1 MSDEIFEVATSCTDV
16 AELGQS
22 YIDRVDGERILL
34 PLPREIP
41 AGEGVRFI
49 VHLVDGTPAFAGSG
63 RCVQSSDQGDQVAAT
78 DRFETLIDTLAFDER
93 SLPVY
98 EYIVAVRQLA
108 YSDNTGADA
117 GTDVESVSVAVTEET
132 TIYASDGADTVVQHS
147 EVTVMSEEPGLSAR
161 DSHESLA
168 PVAAVEAL
176 PSASAPSSP
185 APSMAPVEPERAP
198 STAPTPLPEPIQPA
212 PIARVAPVTRVAA
225 AAPVVQVQEVEIDVE
240 PAVAPRREVRSEP
253 PANLV
258 LPSGPVY
265 ASVKPEPLPTG
276 ILTRPAIAAH
286 WAPAAPRPPQRSLRP
301 SRFQTARGPLQI
313 PAAPPRPELEREL
326 WVTRAERPAA

>member
-63 RCVQSSDQGDQVAAT
+63 RCVQSSDQGDQVTAS

-108 YSDNTGADA
+108 YSDNAGPDA
-117 GTDVESVSVAVTEET
+117 AADVESVSVAVTDDT
-132 TIYASDGADTVVQHS
+132 TIYASEGGDTVVQHS
-147 EVTVMSEEPGLSAR
+147 EVTVLSEEPGLTR

-176 PSASAPSSP
+176 PSAPSVP
-185 APSMAPVEPERAP
+185 APSMAPAEPVPAP
-198 STAPTPLPEPIQPA
+198 SGAPTPIPEVAREVTPVHAHVAHVAHVATPVPA
-212 PIARVAPVTRVAA
+212 RAPAK
-225 AAPVVQVQEVEIDVE
+225 
-240 PAVAPRREVRSEP
+240 APRRAVQSEP

-258 LPSGPVY
+258 VPAGPVY

-276 ILTRPAIAAH
+276 MLTRPAIAAH

-301 SRFQTARGPLQI
+301 SHFQTARGPLQI
-313 PAAPPRPELEREL
+313 PASPPRPELDRSL

>member
-34 PLPREIP
+34 PLAREIP
-41 AGEGVRFI
+41 VGEGVRFI

-63 RCVQSSDQGDQVAAT
+63 RCVQASDQGDQVPPT
-78 DRFETLIDTLAFDER
+78 DRYETLIDTLAFDER

-108 YSDNTGADA
+108 YSDNASPDA
-117 GTDVESVSVAVTEET
+117 GAGDAESVSVALSEET
-132 TIYASDGADTVVQHS
+132 EIYTADVETTVNP
-147 EVTVMSEEPGLSAR
+147 EVTVMSEDPALSAR

-176 PSASAPSSP
+176 SATASTPAPGIDELREAEPVAAQSAPP
-185 APSMAPVEPERAP
+185 PSGR
-198 STAPTPLPEPIQPA
+198 PTPLPQAAPRVQP
-212 PIARVAPVTRVAA
+212 AA
-225 AAPVVQVQEVEIDVE
+225 AAAAHEDTLRETPRPV
-240 PAVAPRREVRSEP
+240 ARRVRSEP
-253 PANLV
+253 PSSLLV
-258 LPSGPVY
+258 PRGPMY

-301 SRFQTARGPLQI
+301 SNFQTSRGPLQV
-313 PAAPPRPELEREL
+313 PAAPPRPDLDPSL

>member
-63 RCVQSSDQGDQVAAT
+63 RCVQSSDQGEQVTPT

-108 YSDNTGADA
+108 YSDNA
-117 GTDVESVSVAVTEET
+117 GTEGATEVESVSVAVTDDA
-132 TIYASDGADTVVQHS
+132 TIYAAEGPDTVVQHS
-147 EVTVMSEEPGLSAR
+147 EVTVMSEEPGLAAR

-176 PSASAPSSP
+176 PSAQSVP
-185 APSMAPVEPERAP
+185 EPEMLEEHHAAMATP
-198 STAPTPLPEPIQPA
+198 IPEAAPTPVPQ
-212 PIARVAPVTRVAA
+212 
-225 AAPVVQVQEVEIDVE
+225 AAPAAE
-240 PAVAPRREVRSEP
+240 PAVQPAARAPRREVRSEP

-258 LPSGPVY
+258 VPAGPVY
-265 ASVKPEPLPTG
+265 GSVKPEPLPTG
-276 ILTRPAIAAH
+276 ILSRPAIAAH

-301 SRFQTARGPLQI
+301 SRFQTERGPLRV
-313 PAAPPRPELEREL
+313 PAAPPRPDLDRSL